1 MTFNLLQLYYYTD
14 FWIDICGIET
24 DWGDSSLLLINRH
37 YDGTWSFDFLYFR
50 LLKYIYRNW
59 RNL

>member
-1 MTFNLLQLYYYTD
+1 MTFNLLQLYCYAD

-24 DWGDSSLLLINRH
+24 DWGDGSLLLINRH

-50 LLKYIYRNW
+50 LSKYIYRNW